1 MACEIARGRPVGPAL
16 IRLNSSIKR
25 LVPVLRATP
34 RHHRVQSLTFGPL
47 LASIPIDPS
56 SNPFFLGLP
65 PRFDSRRSSPT
76 TPPRNRLAPASLSD
90 STPIP
95 PRPSSC
101 PRKFQKIK
109 YKFFTHPLT
118 IRSLSP
124 RHASRRHGSKYEER
138 ETPRIKNQR
147 YSFYPGI
154 IGESYLSC
162 YFSNR
167 HEIYIYIYAGEK
179 CFQNDDRK
187 LSFSFSKI
195 WIFLLSFEDT
205 SERERESFRKNFHR
219 SRDEG
224 KSVSRITNR
233 TSLKF
238 EKTHRRRTMGRRV
251 TKGRLPPPHSPKSC
265 DRTEESWL
273 VSKAISNSASNPSEF
288 ASIGDRTIRRTRFLR

>member
-76 TPPRNRLAPASLSD
+76 TPPPRNRLAPASLSD

-124 RHASRRHGSKYEER
+124 RHASGRHGSKCEER
-138 ETPRIKNQR
+138 ETPRLKYQR

-154 IGESYLSC
+154 IGESYLSR
-162 YFSNR
+162 YFSNH
-167 HEIYIYIYAGEK
+167 HEIYIYTRVRNASKTTIE
-179 CFQNDDRK
+179 NSPSLSRK
-187 LSFSFSKI
+187 FGYFYYPSRI
-195 WIFLLSFEDT
+195 PAR
-205 SERERESFRKNFHR
+205 ERERVFVKIFTDLEVRENR
-219 SRDEG
+219 SREL
-224 KSVSRITNR
+224 RI
-233 TSLKF
+233 
-238 EKTHRRRTMGRRV
+238 E
-251 TKGRLPPPHSPKSC
+251 RL
-265 DRTEESWL
+265 
-273 VSKAISNSASNPSEF
+273 
-288 ASIGDRTIRRTRFLR
+288 